1 MGALKKVSP
10 DENVEGIFLV
20 GRNDIIN
27 EEATLKRIICKN
39 AVELMNM

>member
-20 GRNDIIN
+20 GRNN
-27 EEATLKRIICKN
+27 LSLMKRQ
-39 AVELMNM
+39 LRRG